1 MLPFELHSSAKIFN
15 AIADALEWRLK
26 VVRVPHVYYYLDDF
40 TVLGAPGTMS
50 RRASNEHYLP
60 RYSCRSF
67 LRRMINLLHNCKNV
81 HYIHLSRGFRLDLQW
96 WKVFATTWNGT
107 SYLASNTTAQ
117 RIRHSGLCTGLRGS
131 NGDGACGLMTSP
143 SL

>member
-50 RRASNEHYLP
+50 ALEQTSWFQWRWGMWSHDLAIAVKELLPIVLAALIWGPAWHSPTVLSYCDNQAVVAGTRHECQRRQS
-60 RYSCRSF
+60 
-67 LRRMINLLHNCKNV
+67 
-81 HYIHLSRGFRLDLQW
+81 SR
-96 WKVFATTWNGT
+96 
-107 SYLASNTTAQ
+107 
-117 RIRHSGLCTGLRGS
+117 C
-131 NGDGACGLMTSP
+131 
-143 SL
+143 